1 MSVSL
6 SLLALSEQWLV
17 SYRAHALYQAMLNIC
32 VPSMSRETTTPESGI
47 NGTLPGRADTLN
59 MPSPSGDVASQSRGT
74 ETGMVKRLLD
84 EFRGLHEQ
92 RLRWLEADTTAS
104 REELLQKK
112 EDFLQSYVNDLT
124 DQNQLLVET
133 IEELQMEADHNI
145 SNLGMKPHPSDHILD
160 AEAKV
165 ASSRSAL
172 IALFERRREEREARV
187 DQLTEELNGVKQ
199 RVKERDEHMRH
210 LNQEVVGLR
219 ATQDSLTTT
228 LAMKEKSAQQLVQDN
243 TLLEEALTSL
253 QRKLQTSECMLTDV
267 SETRDQT
274 KSSLNAERQQK
285 QQIQDQLHQSRREVE
300 RLQQEVTRVHCAA
313 EKKMQKREMKKCLL
327 VKELAQSKKQQSDCQ
342 TELLHR
348 EKDLEKQHQ
357 ERDELRA
364 KMEEQS
370 RECVHLNQTKE
381 RLEADL
387 AESHEKLRIAH
398 LEVRSRDHLILQL
411 RDEMKTAEQKHQGT
425 QGQVAALEC
434 ELRHLN
440 HKVRGH
446 QEEACQLSKRVRD
459 AERLKDQKE
468 REQQQLHDQLRTSQQ
483 QAETTAGKL
492 KKQEDETGLL
502 HQRLRGAEEDLKDAS
517 LQVQEQKETVAIL
530 KQKYAAA
537 IDKLRESQ
545 AETHSAT
552 QEQAELER
560 RYLEKVGQWESSQE
574 ALDQLTDELQANQKL
589 LRESRQQLEHSKS
602 LMGSLQEQGD
612 ILNQQKL
619 TLECDLR
626 LYQQSH
632 SRSDEEYLRLQRHR
646 QQLQRRCIEQVKRI
660 AECEKAILQMK
671 SELERQTQEKADLKQ
686 ILARSHSM
694 HLSSRGQLEQEV
706 TRLKSQVSHLEL
718 ELADTQKVHAALLRR
733 SEEELE
739 EARRE
744 AARGCRQ
751 ADVQRGELLRLQD
764 ELREEEEKVMSA
776 AREMRSLSTYTG
788 QLSQEL
794 EELRGKRQ
802 ATEEDLAARAEEV
815 RRMEGCLN
823 EAKLA
828 EEKIRSVALELE
840 TEVVELRKKLQQA
853 VDQKLKA
860 ERGKQDAQ
868 KQVDTLRSELEGA
881 QSDNVNLR
889 QESQLVMTHVNR
901 WITEQ
906 KASSGALTAQMEAQ
920 HKVLLIVTKENEHLQ
935 EANDTLKVEA
945 KRLREVVDEK
955 EREREHFKAQIRAR
969 GIRQDEKTMEN
980 QTCVVQN
987 LSKIE
992 QMQTRLRSNLEAIG
1006 MLNQQLNALSG
1017 ENKRL
1022 RWQLEEERSRRRQ
1035 VEQLLPPPPA
1045 PQRCSSIHLPAS
1057 LGARPPPPLRLPSYI
1072 PPPPQSPGPGPSD
1085 RAH

>member
-1 MSVSL
+1 
-6 SLLALSEQWLV
+6 
-17 SYRAHALYQAMLNIC
+17 
-32 VPSMSRETTTPESGI
+32 
-47 NGTLPGRADTLN
+47 

-104 REELLQKK
+104 REELLQFRITRTVALEPRHVNHKK

-160 AEAKV
+160 FMTTSEYQLLTVFQAEAKA

-199 RVKERDEHMRH
+199 R
-210 LNQEVVGLR
+210 
-219 ATQDSLTTT
+219 
-228 LAMKEKSAQQLVQDN
+228 
-243 TLLEEALTSL
+243 
-253 QRKLQTSECMLTDV
+253 LQTSECMLTDV

-300 RLQQEVTRVHCAA
+300 RLQQEVTRVHRAA

-517 LQVQEQKETVAIL
+517 LQIQEQKETVAIL

-537 IDKLRESQ
+537 IDKVHSVQGRVEVLEEELRYSQQQLRESQ
-545 AETHSAT
+545 AETHSGT
-552 QEQAELER
+552 REQAELER

-646 QQLQRRCIEQVKRI
+646 QQLQR
-660 AECEKAILQMK
+660 
-671 SELERQTQEKADLKQ
+671 
-686 ILARSHSM
+686 
-694 HLSSRGQLEQEV
+694 
-706 TRLKSQVSHLEL
+706 
-718 ELADTQKVHAALLRR
+718 VHAALLRR

-868 KQVDTLRSELEGA
+868 KQVNKYSTHLSDAASANQLRCLFNAVWSFAQVDTLRSELEGA

-920 HKVLLIVTKENEHLQ
+920 HKVLLIVTKEN
-935 EANDTLKVEA
+935 
-945 KRLREVVDEK
+945 
-955 EREREHFKAQIRAR
+955 
-969 GIRQDEKTMEN
+969 
-980 QTCVVQN
+980 
-987 LSKIE
+987 
-992 QMQTRLRSNLEAIG
+992 
-1006 MLNQQLNALSG
+1006 
-1017 ENKRL
+1017 
-1022 RWQLEEERSRRRQ
+1022 
-1035 VEQLLPPPPA
+1035 
-1045 PQRCSSIHLPAS
+1045 
-1057 LGARPPPPLRLPSYI
+1057 
-1072 PPPPQSPGPGPSD
+1072 
-1085 RAH
+1085 